1 METIKEKTEDFLN
14 AGLDS
19 WSIDE
24 NYEKKQKAYISIT
37 ETTSS
42 IRIFYVVY
50 DSKELDFH
58 NLTTL

>member
-1 METIKEKTEDFLN
+1 LN

-24 NYEKKQKAYISIT
+24 NYEKKQKAYISMT